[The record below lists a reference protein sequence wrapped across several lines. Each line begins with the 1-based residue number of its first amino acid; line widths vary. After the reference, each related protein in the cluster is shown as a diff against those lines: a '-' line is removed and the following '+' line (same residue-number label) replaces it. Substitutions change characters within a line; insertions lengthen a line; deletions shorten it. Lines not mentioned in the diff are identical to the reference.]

1 MRRIF
6 RLYLLRSAASVGILA
21 CMSSVIYYYGMQRPG
36 LEQPSGY
43 IVAETLAGDIREIQL
58 ADGSVVWLNAS
69 GSLTYPRQF
78 RDGTREVFLEGEAFF
93 SIAGETTRPCI
104 IHTADMDNPVLW
116 ARLNVQA
123 YRASYDRPQATR
135 V

>member
-69 GSLTYPRQF
+69 GSFRYPRQF
-78 RDGTREVFLEGEAFF
+78 SDGTRAVFLEGDAFF
-93 SIAGETTRPCI
+93 SIARATTRP
-104 IHTADMDNPVLW
+104 
-116 ARLNVQA
+116 
-123 YRASYDRPQATR
+123 DRKS
-135 V
+135 VV